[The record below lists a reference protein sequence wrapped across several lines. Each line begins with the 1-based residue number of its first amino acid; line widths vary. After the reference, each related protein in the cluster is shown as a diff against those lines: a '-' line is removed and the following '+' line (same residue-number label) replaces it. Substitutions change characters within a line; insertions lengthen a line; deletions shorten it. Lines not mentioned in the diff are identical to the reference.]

1 MSHLSHQSH
10 LLSDPLAVIPTC
22 ILHSALCD
30 SPPNSPSTHPSPRI
44 TYLLPLH
51 SVSSIQPPTHP
62 ACHPFFRTHTHT
74 HTHPHIC
81 KHTHAPAHTQAYYIH
96 TYIHTHTLAHTP
108 TLTPRPRPAIYGTAP
123 TPQPAPATHS
133 IAEVSSPPHP
143 YAPHASSIIRR
154 RRGHGSIAILTP
166 RRQADNDE
174 R

>member
-74 HTHPHIC
+74 HAPTHLQT
-81 KHTHAPAHTQAYYIH
+81 HTRTRTHTSILH
-96 TYIHTHTLAHTP
+96 TYIHTYTHTRAYAHTH
-108 TLTPRPRPAIYGTAP
+108 TTP
-123 TPQPAPATHS
+123 TPCH
-133 IAEVSSPPHP
+133 
-143 YAPHASSIIRR
+143 IRDCTNPTTCACNSLH
-154 RRGHGSIAILTP
+154 RRGFVPTPSICSPCELDNTP
-166 RRQADNDE
+166 KKRAWLYCHLDTKKAS
-174 R
+174 